1 MPFRFS
7 KRSVILFFD
16 FLEYLE
22 QSVGSGVVLRS
33 DSSGQFS
40 LVVRSLKLCFFHG
53 TINRELY
60 YHPNHDDITSSGI
73 QEDEGTTPNLNPTY
87 DDLRKK

>member
-22 QSVGSGVVLRS
+22 QSVGSGVVLLS
-33 DSSGQFS
+33 ESTGQFS
-40 LVVRSLKLCFFHG
+40 LVVRSMKLCFFHG
-53 TINRELY
+53 TINRELH
-60 YHPNHDDITSSGI
+60 YHPNHETCSGI
-73 QEDEGTTPNLNPTY
+73 QEDEGTTPNLNPT
-87 DDLRKK
+87 